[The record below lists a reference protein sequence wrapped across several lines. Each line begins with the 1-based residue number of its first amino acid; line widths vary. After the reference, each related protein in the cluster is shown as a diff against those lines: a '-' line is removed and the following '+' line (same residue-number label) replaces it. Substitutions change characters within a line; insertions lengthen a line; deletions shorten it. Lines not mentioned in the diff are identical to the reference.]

1 MRGIYESLV
10 VIGLFSKFSKAG
22 FWFAAVCLAVSILY
36 QSISI
41 FHHVQVTNAMANNT
55 LSWID
60 FKVSRS
66 AMDRALQL
74 DMESHNT
81 ENPLNWIDLLA
92 YLGAKYGGNFKQYRA
107 KDLNDL
113 VNQCKDGVT
122 VAQLAQNIKYFDYYK
137 NAYEAVLGGMV
148 GEYLIQLTDATGGK
162 AVQLETGYGL
172 KSYAP
177 VAEGF
182 GFSHYYDFGKSRS
195 FGFSRPHQGH
205 DIFGRIGTPVV
216 AVESGIVETLGWNQY
231 GGWRIGI
238 RSLDGRRYYYYAH
251 LRKDRPYQKDMQEGM
266 LVQAGDVIGYLG
278 MTGYSN
284 AENVN
289 GMKSPHL
296 HFGMEIIPE
305 GCERESNCEIWIDT
319 YEIIKFLE
327 QHKSTVVL
335 DKQTKEYNRKYRFL
349 DVGMLGLS
357 AG

>member
-1 MRGIYESLV
+1 V
-10 VIGLFSKFSKAG
+10 VNLLTKLFKKG
-22 FWFAAVCLAVSILY
+22 FAAAAVLLTISILY
-36 QSISI
+36 YSVSI
-41 FHHVQVTNAMANNT
+41 FHHIRTVNAMADNSLT
-55 LSWID
+55 WVD
-60 FKVSRS
+60 FNVTKS

-74 DMESHNT
+74 DIESRNT
-81 ENPLNWIDLLA
+81 KNPLNWIDLLA
-92 YLGAKYGGNFKQYRA
+92 YLGAKYGGNFNQYRA
-107 KDLNDL
+107 KDLNEL
-113 VNQCKDGVT
+113 VKQCKDGVS
-122 VAQLAQNIKYFDYYK
+122 VKQLAENMKYFDYYK
-137 NAYEAVLGGMV
+137 KAYEAVLGGMV
-148 GEYLIQLTDATGGK
+148 GEYLIQLTDKPGGK
-162 AVQLETGYGL
+162 ALQLQTGYGL
-172 KSYAP
+172 KAYSP
-177 VAEGF
+177 VAEGY
-182 GFSHYYDFGKSRS
+182 GFSHYNDFGSSRS

-238 RSLDGRRYYYYAH
+238 RSFDGRRYYYYAH
-251 LRKDRPYQKDMQEGM
+251 LRKDRPYHGDMQEGV

-296 HFGMEIIPE
+296 HFGMEIVPK

-335 DKQTKEYNRKYRFL
+335 DKETKEYNRKYRFL
-349 DVGMLGLS
+349 DLGMLE
-357 AG
+357 